1 MWGEGWGRQV
11 MRCGGGGIGYPVHST
26 SWLYQHLVNGVYG
39 SYSISP
45 PLFPLLP
52 LLPPS
57 LPNQHVPSLGEL
69 LCLLAPAGFTWTDV
83 SDAYVEEAMAR
94 NVLWLLKKHS
104 ELDTDKPD
112 PK

>member
-1 MWGEGWGRQV
+1 MD
-11 MRCGGGGIGYPVHST
+11 
-26 SWLYQHLVNGVYG
+26 LVNEVDG
-39 SYSISP
+39 SYSISFAVLP
-45 PLFPLLP
+45 SNP
-52 LLPPS
+52 LLPPPM
-57 LPNQHVPSLGEL
+57 PNQHVPSLGEL
-69 LCLLAPAGFTWTDV
+69 LCLLTPAGFTWTDV